1 MNTINFK
8 EQTMVKKMA
17 KSLGM
22 GLALVALLFGLFFCM
37 NNDRANSLS
46 NTKDDKEKMTTAKSL
61 GRAFVEVAKKVQPA
75 VVNITTEKTVT
86 MRPWDRYGEDFFK
99 GSPFED
105 FFKGFGFSPREKG
118 KEYRHKQ
125 RSGGSGVIVD
135 REGYILTNNHVVEDT
150 DKIKIRLND
159 GREFTATLKGQDSRT
174 DLAVLHIKA
183 KDLPVAALGDSD
195 KLEVGEWAIAIGS
208 PFGLEHT
215 VTVGVISAKG
225 RSGLGTGNYEDFIQ
239 TDASI
244 NPGNSGGPLI
254 NIDGEVVGINAMIIQ
269 PGTGIGFAIPIN
281 TAKQILNDLIK
292 QGKVVRPWL
301 GISVQDLTPE
311 MAEQFQVKEK
321 EGVLV
326 AQVHQGTGAEK
337 AGLASGDVIKS
348 VDDKAIKNTNELIKE
363 IQKKK
368 VGQKVKLNVA
378 RDGKPMTVEITTTAM
393 PDKPEAMKEKE
404 SEEKLGARIQELTP
418 QLSARYRI
426 SSEIKRGVVV
436 IGIEEGSPADDMGL
450 QEGDVILEIN
460 RKKMETTKDFEKA
473 IKDLSLEKGI
483 VFRLHRRGNTFY
495 HSFKK

>member
-1 MNTINFK
+1 MG
-8 EQTMVKKMA
+8 KKMT
-17 KSLGM
+17 KGLVWSLFF
-22 GLALVALLFGLFFCM
+22 LALLFGLFFCM
-37 NNDRANSLS
+37 DSDRVNSLPK
-46 NTKDDKEKMTTAKSL
+46 NDKLTTARSL
-61 GRAFVEVAKKVQPA
+61 GLAFVEVVKKVQPA
-75 VVNITTEKTVT
+75 VVNVTTEKTIT

-118 KEYRHKQ
+118 KEYKHKQ
-125 RSGGSGVIVD
+125 KSGGSGVIVD
-135 REGYILTNNHVVEDT
+135 KEGYILTNNHVVEEA
-150 DKIKIRLND
+150 DKIKVRLND

-183 KDLPVAALGDSD
+183 KDLPVATLGDSD

-225 RSGLGTGNYEDFIQ
+225 RSGLGTGTYEDFIQ

-244 NPGNSGGPLI
+244 NPGNSGGPLL
-254 NIDGEVVGINAMIIQ
+254 NIDGEVIGINAMIIQ

-281 TAKQILNDLIK
+281 MAKQILNDLIK

-321 EGVLV
+321 EGVLI

-337 AGLASGDVIKS
+337 AGLVSGDIIKS
-348 VDDKAIKNTNELIKE
+348 VDDKAIKNVNELIKE

-368 VGQKVKLNVA
+368 VGQKVTLSVV
-378 RDGKPMTVEITTTAM
+378 RDGKPMTIEITTTAM

-404 SEEKLGARIQELTP
+404 IEEKLGARVQELTP
-418 QLSARYRI
+418 QLTARYRI

-436 IGIEEGSPADDMGL
+436 ISVEEGSPADELGL

-460 RKKMETTKDFEKA
+460 RKKIETVKDFEKA
-473 IKDLSLEKGI
+473 IKDISLEKGI

-495 HSFKK
+495 HSFKKQP

>member
-1 MNTINFK
+1 MY
-8 EQTMVKKMA
+8 KKMA
-17 KSLGM
+17 KSLVL
-22 GLALVALLFGLFFCM
+22 GLAFVALLFGLFFCI
-37 NNDRANSLS
+37 NNDRANSLT
-46 NTKDDKEKMTTAKSL
+46 NTKDDKEKLTTAKSL

-75 VVNITTEKTVT
+75 VVNVTTEKTIT
-86 MRPWDRYGEDFFK
+86 MRPWERYGEDFFR

-105 FFKGFGFSPREKG
+105 FFKGFGFQPRGKG
-118 KEYRHKQ
+118 REYRQKQ

-135 REGYILTNNHVVEDT
+135 KEGYILTNNHVIEGA
-150 DKIKIRLND
+150 DKVKIRLND
-159 GREFTATLKGQDSRT
+159 GREFTATVKGQDPRT

-183 KDLPVAALGDSD
+183 KDLPVATLGDSD

-225 RSGLGTGNYEDFIQ
+225 RSGLGTGTYEDFIQ

-292 QGKVVRPWL
+292 EGKVVRPWL
-301 GISVQDLTPE
+301 GISAQDLTPE
-311 MAEQFQVKEK
+311 MVEHFKVKEK

-326 AQVHQGTGAEK
+326 GQVYPGTGAEK
-337 AGLASGDVIKS
+337 AGLLSGDIIKS
-348 VDDKAIKNTNELIKE
+348 VDDKAVKNVTELVKE

-368 VGQKVKLNVA
+368 VGQKVKLSLI
-378 RDGKPMTVEITTTAM
+378 RDGKGMTIEVTTTSM
-393 PDKPEAMKEKE
+393 PEKTEVSREKE
-404 SEEKLGARIQELTP
+404 EEEEERLGVRVQELTP
-418 QLSARYRI
+418 QFALRYGI
-426 SSEIKRGVVV
+426 TGVKRGVLVLSV
-436 IGIEEGSPADDMGL
+436 EDGSLADDIGL

-460 RKKMETTKDFEKA
+460 RKKIETMKDFEKA
-473 IKDLSLEKGI
+473 VKDANFEKGI
-483 VFRLHRRGNTFY
+483 LFHIHRKGSSFY
-495 HSFKK
+495 LTFKK

>member
-1 MNTINFK
+1 MG
-8 EQTMVKKMA
+8 KKTT
-17 KSLGM
+17 KGLVLGLSL
-22 GLALVALLFGLFFCM
+22 LFLLFGLLFCVGKDKADSLPK
-37 NNDRANSLS
+37 NDKL
-46 NTKDDKEKMTTAKSL
+46 TTARSL
-61 GRAFVEVAKKVQPA
+61 GMAFVEVAKKVQPS
-75 VVNITTEKTVT
+75 VVNVTTEKTITVK
-86 MRPWDRYGEDFFK
+86 PWERYGEDFFK

-135 REGYILTNNHVVEDT
+135 KEGYILTNNHVVEDA

-159 GREFTATLKGQDSRT
+159 GREFNATLKGRDSRT

-183 KDLPVAALGDSD
+183 KDLPVATLGDSD

-225 RSGLGTGNYEDFIQ
+225 RSGLGTGTYEDFIQ

-281 TAKQILNDLIK
+281 MAKQILSDLIK
-292 QGKVVRPWL
+292 EGKVIRPWL

-326 AQVHQGTGAEK
+326 AQIHQGTGAEK
-337 AGLASGDVIKS
+337 AGLASGDIIKS
-348 VDDKAIKNTNELIKE
+348 VDDKAIKNTTELIKE

-368 VGQKVKLNVA
+368 VGQKLKLSVV
-378 RDGKPMTVEITTTAM
+378 RDGKAMTIEITTSAM
-393 PDKPEAMKEKE
+393 PDKPEALKEKE
-404 SEEKLGARIQELTP
+404 GEEKLGATVQELTP
-418 QLSARYRI
+418 QLAARYRI
-426 SSEIKRGVVV
+426 SNEIKRGLVV
-436 IGIEEGSPADDMGL
+436 ISVEDGSPADEMGL
-450 QEGDVILEIN
+450 REGDVILEIN
-460 RKKMETTKDFEKA
+460 RKKIETAKDFEKA
-473 IKDLSLEKGI
+473 IKDISLEKGV
-483 VFRLHRRGNTFY
+483 VFRLHRKGNSFY

>member
-1 MNTINFK
+1 MTK
-8 EQTMVKKMA
+8 GLVLGL
-17 KSLGM
+17 SLFF
-22 GLALVALLFGLFFCM
+22 LLFGLIFCM
-37 NNDRANSLS
+37 GKDKADSLPKNDKL
-46 NTKDDKEKMTTAKSL
+46 TTVRSI
-61 GRAFVEVAKKVQPA
+61 GQAFVEVVKKAQPS
-75 VVNITTEKTVT
+75 VVNVTTEKTITVK
-86 MRPWDRYGEDFFK
+86 PWEKYGEDFFK

-135 REGYILTNNHVVEDT
+135 KEGYILTNNHVVEGA
-150 DKIKIRLND
+150 DKVKIRLND
-159 GREFTATLKGQDSRT
+159 GREFTAIVKGQDSRT

-183 KDLPVAALGDSD
+183 KDLPVATLGDSD

-225 RSGLGTGNYEDFIQ
+225 RTGLGTGTYEDFIQ

-281 TAKQILNDLIK
+281 MAKQILNDLIK
-292 QGKVVRPWL
+292 QGKVIRPWL

-321 EGVLV
+321 EGVIV
-326 AQVHQGTGAEK
+326 AQIHQGTGAEK
-337 AGLASGDVIKS
+337 AGLVSGDIMKS

-368 VGQKVKLNVA
+368 VGQKVKLNVV
-378 RDGKPMTVEITTTAM
+378 RDGKPVTIEVTLTAM
-393 PDKPEAMKEKE
+393 PDKPEALKEKE
-404 SEEKLGARIQELTP
+404 GEEKLGARVQELTP

-426 SSEIKRGVVV
+426 SSEIKRGVIV
-436 IGIEEGSPADDMGL
+436 ISVEEGSPADELGL
-450 QEGDVILEIN
+450 QEGDVVLEIN
-460 RKKMETTKDFEKA
+460 RKKIETTKDFDRA
-473 IKDLSLEKGI
+473 IKDVNLDKGI

>member
-1 MNTINFK
+1 MG
-8 EQTMVKKMA
+8 KKMT
-17 KSLGM
+17 KGLVWSLSF
-22 GLALVALLFGLFFCM
+22 LALLFGLFFCM
-37 NNDRANSLS
+37 DSDRVNSLPK
-46 NTKDDKEKMTTAKSL
+46 NDKLTTARSL
-61 GRAFVEVAKKVQPA
+61 GLAFVEVAQKVQPA
-75 VVNITTEKTVT
+75 VVNISTEKTVT
-86 MRPWDRYGEDFFK
+86 VKPWDRYGEDFFK

-118 KEYRHKQ
+118 KEYKHKQ
-125 RSGGSGVIVD
+125 KSGGSGVIVD
-135 REGYILTNNHVVEDT
+135 KEGYILTNNHVVEAA
-150 DKIKIRLND
+150 DKIKVRLND

-183 KDLPVAALGDSD
+183 KDLPVATLGDSD

-225 RSGLGTGNYEDFIQ
+225 RSGLGTGTYEDFIQ

-244 NPGNSGGPLI
+244 NPGNSGGPLL
-254 NIDGEVVGINAMIIQ
+254 NIDGEVIGINAMIIQ

-281 TAKQILNDLIK
+281 MAKQILNDLIK

-301 GISVQDLTPE
+301 GISIQDLSPE

-337 AGLASGDVIKS
+337 AGLVSGDIIKS
-348 VDDKAIKNTNELIKE
+348 VDDKAIKNVNELIKE

-368 VGQKVKLNVA
+368 VGQKVKLSVV
-378 RDGKPMTVEITTTAM
+378 RDGKPMTIEITTTAM

-404 SEEKLGARIQELTP
+404 IEEKLGARVQELTP
-418 QLSARYRI
+418 QLVARYRI

-436 IGIEEGSPADDMGL
+436 ISVEEGSPADELGL

-460 RKKMETTKDFEKA
+460 RKKIETIKDFEKG
-473 IKDLSLEKGI
+473 IKDISLEKGI

-495 HSFKK
+495 HSFKKQP

>member
-1 MNTINFK
+1 MG
-8 EQTMVKKMA
+8 KKTT
-17 KSLGM
+17 KGLVLGLSL
-22 GLALVALLFGLFFCM
+22 LFLLFGLLFCVGKDKADSLPK
-37 NNDRANSLS
+37 NDKL
-46 NTKDDKEKMTTAKSL
+46 TTARSL
-61 GRAFVEVAKKVQPA
+61 GMAFVEVAKKVQPS
-75 VVNITTEKTVT
+75 VVNVTTEKTITVK
-86 MRPWDRYGEDFFK
+86 PWERYGEDFFK

-135 REGYILTNNHVVEDT
+135 KEGYILTNNHVVEDA

-159 GREFTATLKGQDSRT
+159 GREFTATLKGRDSRT

-183 KDLPVAALGDSD
+183 KDLPVATLGDSD

-225 RSGLGTGNYEDFIQ
+225 RSGLGTGTYEDFIQ

-281 TAKQILNDLIK
+281 MAKQILSDLIK
-292 QGKVVRPWL
+292 EGKVVRPWL

-337 AGLASGDVIKS
+337 AGLASGDIIKS
-348 VDDKAIKNTNELIKE
+348 VDDKAIKNTTELIKE

-368 VGQKVKLNVA
+368 VGQKLKLSVV
-378 RDGKPMTVEITTTAM
+378 RDGKAMTIEVTTSAM
-393 PDKPEAMKEKE
+393 PDKPEALREKE
-404 SEEKLGARIQELTP
+404 GEEKLGATVQELTP
-418 QLSARYRI
+418 QLAARYRI
-426 SSEIKRGVVV
+426 SNEIKRGLVV
-436 IGIEEGSPADDMGL
+436 ISVEDGSPADEMGL
-450 QEGDVILEIN
+450 REGDVILEIN
-460 RKKMETTKDFEKA
+460 RKKIETAKDFEKA
-473 IKDLSLEKGI
+473 IKDISLDKGV
-483 VFRLHRRGNTFY
+483 VFRLHRKGNTFY

>member
-1 MNTINFK
+1 MNRIHFK
-8 EQTMVKKMA
+8 ERIMSNKMT
-17 KSLGM
+17 K
-22 GLALVALLFGLFFCM
+22 GLVFGLSFFFLLFGLIFCM
-37 NNDRANSLS
+37 GKDKADSLPKNDKL
-46 NTKDDKEKMTTAKSL
+46 TTVRSI
-61 GRAFVEVAKKVQPA
+61 GQAFVEVVKKAQPS
-75 VVNITTEKTVT
+75 VVNVTTEKTITVK
-86 MRPWDRYGEDFFK
+86 PWEKYGEDFFK

-135 REGYILTNNHVVEDT
+135 KEGYILTNNHVVEGA
-150 DKIKIRLND
+150 DKVKIRLND
-159 GREFTATLKGQDSRT
+159 GREFTAIVKGQDSRT

-183 KDLPVAALGDSD
+183 KDLPVATLGDSD

-225 RSGLGTGNYEDFIQ
+225 RTGLGTGTYEDFIQ

-281 TAKQILNDLIK
+281 MAKQILNDLIK

-321 EGVLV
+321 EGVIV
-326 AQVHQGTGAEK
+326 AQIHQGTGAEK
-337 AGLASGDVIKS
+337 AGLASGDIMKS

-368 VGQKVKLNVA
+368 VGQKVKLNVV
-378 RDGKPMTVEITTTAM
+378 RDGKPMTIEVTLTAM
-393 PDKPEAMKEKE
+393 PDKPEALKEKE
-404 SEEKLGARIQELTP
+404 GEEKLGARVQELTH

-426 SSEIKRGVVV
+426 SSEIKRGVIV
-436 IGIEEGSPADDMGL
+436 ISVEEGSPADELGL

-460 RKKMETTKDFEKA
+460 RKKIETTKDFDKA
-473 IKDLSLEKGI
+473 IKDINLDKGI

-495 HSFKK
+495 HSFKKQP

>member
-1 MNTINFK
+1 MGN
-8 EQTMVKKMA
+8 KMT
-17 KSLGM
+17 KGLVLGLSLIF
-22 GLALVALLFGLFFCM
+22 LLFGLFFCM
-37 NNDRANSLS
+37 GKDKADSLPKNDKL
-46 NTKDDKEKMTTAKSL
+46 TTAKSL
-61 GRAFVEVAKKVQPA
+61 GQAFVEVAKKVQPS
-75 VVNITTEKTVT
+75 VVNVSTEKTIT
-86 MRPWDRYGEDFFK
+86 MKPWDRYGEDFFK

-105 FFKGFGFSPREKG
+105 FFKGFGITPREKG
-118 KEYRHKQ
+118 KEYRQKQ

-135 REGYILTNNHVVEDT
+135 KEGYILTNNHVVEGA
-150 DKIKIRLND
+150 DKIKIRLID
-159 GREFTATLKGQDSRT
+159 GREFTATVKGQDSRT
-174 DLAVLHIKA
+174 DLAVLYIKA
-183 KDLPVAALGDSD
+183 KDLPVATLGDSD
-195 KLEVGEWAIAIGS
+195 KLDVGEWAIAIGS

-225 RSGLGTGNYEDFIQ
+225 RTGLGTGTYEDFIQ

-281 TAKQILNDLIK
+281 MAKQILNDLIK

-326 AQVHQGTGAEK
+326 AQIHPGTGAEK
-337 AGLASGDVIKS
+337 GGLTSGDIIKAL
-348 VDDKAIKNTNELIKE
+348 DDKAIKNVNELIKE

-368 VGQKVKLNVA
+368 VGQKVKLSVV
-378 RDGKPMTVEITTTAM
+378 RDGKPTTIEVTLSAM

-404 SEEKLGARIQELTP
+404 FEEKLGARVQEWTP
-418 QLSARYRI
+418 QLAARYRI
-426 SSEIKRGVVV
+426 SAEIKRGVVV
-436 IGIEEGSPADDMGL
+436 ISVEEGSPADDLGL

-460 RKKMETTKDFEKA
+460 RKKIETVKDFEKA
-473 IKDLSLEKGI
+473 IKDTNFEKG
-483 VFRLHRRGNTFY
+483 VVLRLHRRGNTFY
-495 HSFKK
+495 HSFKKQP

>member
-1 MNTINFK
+1 M
-8 EQTMVKKMA
+8 MGKKMTKRLA
-17 KSLGM
+17 WSLFF
-22 GLALVALLFGLFFCM
+22 LVLLFGLFFCM
-37 NNDRANSLS
+37 DSDRVNSLPK
-46 NTKDDKEKMTTAKSL
+46 NDKLTTARSL
-61 GRAFVEVAKKVQPA
+61 GLAFVEVVKKVQPS
-75 VVNITTEKTVT
+75 VVNVTTEKTITVK
-86 MRPWDRYGEDFFK
+86 PWERYGEDFFK

-105 FFKGFGFSPREKG
+105 FFKGFGITPREKG

-135 REGYILTNNHVVEDT
+135 KEGYILTNNHVIEGA
-150 DKIKIRLND
+150 DKVKVRLND
-159 GREFTATLKGQDSRT
+159 GREFPALVKGQDTRT

-183 KDLPVAALGDSD
+183 KDLPVATLGDSD

-225 RSGLGTGNYEDFIQ
+225 RSGLGTGTYEDFVQ

-254 NIDGEVVGINAMIIQ
+254 DIDGEVVGINAMIIQ

-281 TAKQILNDLIK
+281 MAKQILNDLIK

-301 GISVQDLTPE
+301 GISAQDLTPE

-326 AQVHQGTGAEK
+326 SQVHQGTGAEK
-337 AGLASGDVIKS
+337 AGLASGDIIKS
-348 VDDKAIKNTNELIKE
+348 VDDKAIKNVNELVKE

-368 VGQKVKLNVA
+368 VGQKVKLSTV
-378 RDGKPMTVEITTTAM
+378 RDGKPVTIEVTTSAM
-393 PDKPEAMKEKE
+393 PDKLEATKEKE
-404 SEEKLGARIQELTP
+404 IEEKLGAQIQELTP
-418 QLSARYRI
+418 QLAARYRI

-436 IGIEEGSPADDMGL
+436 IGLEDGSPADELGL

-460 RKKMETTKDFEKA
+460 RKKIETIKDFEKS
-473 IKDLSLEKGI
+473 IKDLNLEKGI
-483 VFRLHRRGNTFY
+483 VFRLHRRGNSFY
-495 HSFKK
+495 HSFKKQP

>member
-1 MNTINFK
+1 MGN
-8 EQTMVKKMA
+8 KMT
-17 KSLGM
+17 KGLVLGFSL
-22 GLALVALLFGLFFCM
+22 LFLLFGLFFCM
-37 NNDRANSLS
+37 GKDKADSLPKNDKL
-46 NTKDDKEKMTTAKSL
+46 TTVRSL
-61 GRAFVEVAKKVQPA
+61 GQAFVEVAKKVQPS
-75 VVNITTEKTVT
+75 VVNVTTEKTIT
-86 MRPWDRYGEDFFK
+86 MKPWDRYGEDFFK

-105 FFKGFGFSPREKG
+105 FFKGFGITPREKG

-135 REGYILTNNHVVEDT
+135 KEGYILTNNHVVEGA
-150 DKIKIRLND
+150 DKIKVRLND
-159 GREFTATLKGQDSRT
+159 GREFTAILKGQDSRT

-183 KDLPVAALGDSD
+183 KDLPVATLGDSD

-225 RSGLGTGNYEDFIQ
+225 RTGLGTGTYEDFIQ

-281 TAKQILNDLIK
+281 MAKQILSDLIK

-337 AGLASGDVIKS
+337 AGLVSGDIIKS
-348 VDDKAIKNTNELIKE
+348 VEDKTIKNVSELIKE

-368 VGQKVKLNVA
+368 VGQKVKLGLV
-378 RDGKPMTVEITTTAM
+378 RDGKPTTLEVTTSAM
-393 PDKPEAMKEKE
+393 PDKPEAIKEKE
-404 SEEKLGARIQELTP
+404 IEEKLGARVQELTP
-418 QLSARYRI
+418 QLAARYRI
-426 SSEIKRGVVV
+426 SNEIKRGVVV
-436 IGIEEGSPADDMGL
+436 ISVEDGSPADELGL

-460 RKKMETTKDFEKA
+460 RKKIETIKDFEKA
-473 IKDLSLEKGI
+473 IKDINIEKGI
-483 VFRLHRRGNTFY
+483 VFRLHRRGNSFY
-495 HSFKK
+495 HSFKKQP